1 MVYTL
6 NGKGCESMVLANMF
20 GVNKGDV
27 ISIIGAG
34 GKTTFL
40 FRLADELREMGK
52 KVLVVTTTKIY
63 MPPKDCYDELCLD
76 MEKLQDVS
84 IKLKKGVVVAGRGVS
99 SENKLLSLDQDIIE
113 NVKDCYDYILIEADG
128 SRRKPLKGWRDNEPV
143 IVKQTTKTIAVV
155 DIRGV
160 GLTASPYTIHNFDLF
175 KELTG
180 IKEGET
186 VTSHHVRMM
195 ITGEKGLLQKGIGE
209 EIVYFNKVEGKEDIK
224 HLHEIAKGLEKK
236 IIYGSLKYQ
245 FYHELIRS

>member
-1 MVYTL
+1 MLLV
-6 NGKGCESMVLANMF
+6 NMF
-20 GVNKGDV
+20 GFREGDI

-52 KVLVVTTTKIY
+52 KVLVTTTTRVY

-76 MEKLQDVS
+76 KSELL
-84 IKLKKGVVVAGRGVS
+84 LKSSELKDGVVVAGSGVS
-99 SENKLLSLDQDIIE
+99 QENKLLALDQEAI
-113 NVKDCYDYILIEADG
+113 NKVKSCYDYILIEADG

-143 IVKQTTKTIAVV
+143 VIDSTTKTIAVV

-160 GLTASPYTIHNFDLF
+160 GVTANSYTVHNFELF

-180 IKEGET
+180 IEDGEV
-186 VTSHHVRMM
+186 VTSKHMIKM
-195 ITGEKGLLQKGIGE
+195 ITGKKGLLHKGIGE
-209 EIVYFNKVEGKEDIK
+209 EILYFNKVEDEEDIK
-224 HLHEIAKGLEKK
+224 KFKEVSSGIDKK